1 MNLSLKSVPSSH
13 ALVGF
18 VATANWRW
26 TRCRTNAQTGS
37 AVRLL
42 GLKLPVH
49 ISWYY
54 LKRSDG
60 KLENALVLCTKALKG
75 QHYDLVG
82 SSPLA
87 SWRLFQDRKTSV
99 WVTPLWARDTTRST
113 VGWFYLWP
121 LICSLTGFTSIW
133 RRSRIGVKQH
143 SQLLN
148 SFFHWWH
155 YYHYWHRFNA
165 YNL

>member
-1 MNLSLKSVPSSH
+1 MNLSLKSVASSTM
-13 ALVGF
+13 LWWGF
-18 VATANWRW
+18 LRPQTGGW
-26 TRCRTNAQTGS
+26 TRCRTNAQTGT
-37 AVRLL
+37 VRLL

-75 QHYDLVG
+75 
-82 SSPLA
+82 STMT
-87 SWRLFQDRKTSV
+87 W
-99 WVTPLWARDTTRST
+99 WVVTAGFLKAFSRPQNIGLGYT
-113 VGWFYLWP
+113 VGQGTLLGVYRW
-121 LICSLTGFTSIW
+121 LILSLTSYLLAYWVHLHLGGIY
-133 RRSRIGVKQH
+133 RIGVKQH

-155 YYHYWHRFNA
+155 YYYWHRFNA